1 MRLIA
6 RIATASNG
14 RTLTR
19 PLIVIKPSR
28 GLSLDLRSLWPYR
41 ELLYFLVWRDVRVR
55 YKQTLIGASWA
66 ILQPL
71 LTMVIFTVVFGRLA
85 SMPSDGVPYPL
96 FAYAALLP
104 WTYFSQAVTRSGGS
118 LVGNA
123 NLITKVY
130 FPRLLIPLATALTP
144 VVDLVWAFLVFC
156 GLMTWYGVQPTWGI
170 VTLPLFLL
178 MAVSAGV
185 GVGLWLAPLNAQYRD
200 VGHAIPFVTQA
211 WLYASPVAYPL
222 SLIPERWRMVYA
234 LNPMVG
240 VIEGWR
246 WALLGNRSLDLGVV
260 GVSAVVVV
268 VLVFSGLV
276 LFKRMERS
284 FADVV

>member
-1 MRLIA
+1 MRLVA
-6 RIATASNG
+6 DASTASSG
-14 RTLTR
+14 RAPAR
-19 PLIVIKPSR
+19 PVFVIRPSR
-28 GLSLDLRSLWPYR
+28 GLTLDLRSLWHHR

-85 SMPSDGVPYPL
+85 AMPSDGVPYPL

-104 WTYFSQAVTRSGGS
+104 WTYFSQAVTRSGAS

-130 FPRLLIPLATALTP
+130 FPRLLIPLASVATP
-144 VVDLVWAFLVFC
+144 VVDLAWAFLVFC
-156 GLMTWYGVQPTWGI
+156 GLMGWYRVGLTWGML
-170 VTLPLFLL
+170 TLPLFLL
-178 MAVSAGV
+178 MAVTAALA
-185 GVGLWLAPLNAQYRD
+185 VGLWLAPLNARYRD
-200 VGHAIPFVTQA
+200 VGHAIPFLTQA
-211 WLYASPVAYPL
+211 WLYASPVVYPL
-222 SLIPERWRMVYA
+222 SLVPERWRMVYG

-246 WALLGNRSLDLGVV
+246 WALLGTGRLDLGVV
-260 GVSAVVVV
+260 GVSATVI
-268 VLVFSGLV
+268 LV
-276 LFKRMERS
+276 LLVTGLATFKQMERS